1 MSLGNFQ
8 MGSKV
13 RLPLQVLENG
23 GLPVSSSRVESVEV
37 NRIIKPDLSFDSN
50 YPKDMISADEANAIY
65 YLDYEPEEEGNY
77 IVVYNITI
85 NEIVFSQMDSFF
97 ISSKSSSGG
106 ITMTERT
113 SIPTAVPV

>member
-8 MGSKV
+8 VGSKV

-23 GLPVSSSRVESVEV
+23 GLPVSSSNVESVEV
-37 NRIIKPDLSFDSN
+37 NRIIKPDLSLDSS
-50 YPKDMISADEANAIY
+50 YPKDMIPIDETNAIY

-97 ISSKSSSGG
+97 ISSSSG